1 MRPLRMFALAVALGA
16 LYALVA
22 HATYRYLT
30 APNSAA
36 SFFPPAGITLATLL
50 LTPRRTWPLWLAA
63 FAAAELILD
72 LTHGSTLFVAAGFA
86 LANTV
91 EPFVG
96 ASLIGATRHRRPGP
110 RDFLLLFVLFGAIA
124 GPFFGAL
131 IGAAVTTIS
140 GSGPALTTFWQW
152 WLGDGLGVL
161 VVATPILAWA
171 RRDAYQY
178 PAKIPELV
186 LISGIAVL
194 VTIAPPLYLHD
205 SFAYAVLPI
214 VLWAALRGG
223 PLGAGHHRPRRRPR
237 RELVGRDRPRL
248 VDVLEPG
255 HRSRAHRHAAVHRGD
270 DPGRA
275 HARGRS
281 RPSAHA
287 PSACSCRAET
297 QQIGAELAAV
307 QAAANERRRIVR
319 ETHDIVGHALN
330 VMILSGAAARRVMS
344 NDPQQA
350 QELLSTVEDVGRDAF
365 RDLDVALGLT
375 DRSPELT
382 RLKGLADVDEL
393 VDRLVNAGMHVDYE
407 VDGSPRPLPKLVDG
421 SAFRIIQESLTNVAK
436 HAVNAHTQIRVR
448 FEPETLRLEVSDHGD
463 GRRDERSRSIRHRPT
478 RRRRDARTRLGAR
491 RSHRSR
497 SPRPGRLP
505 RRGRAAARSALTL
518 SRPIRVQIVDD
529 DVATRVGLRAIMTAE
544 DDIEVVGESSSA
556 EEACRNVERFAPD
569 VVLMDVQLPGAD
581 GIEATERIVS
591 LATEPVPRVIV
602 LTTFE
607 FDDYVFR
614 SLQRRRERLHA
625 QARSGRGPHGGGAVG
640 RRRQRV
646 AGAGSHAPADRTV
659 RGHVGRTARVGAR
672 AHGSRARGAGAHRG
686 RPLEPGDR
694 DRAHDLARHREVT
707 REARVHQVGRARP
720 FAGRDR
726 GLRKRSGRS
735 RGVRPGGLRKE
746 RTSRSCRRAGPR
758 RGFRGAA
765 CPSTRAPGA
774 DSRGRASGATSP
786 ETLRREK
793 RPTQ

>member
-1 MRPLRMFALAVALGA
+1 M
-16 LYALVA
+16 
-22 HATYRYLT
+22 
-30 APNSAA
+30 
-36 SFFPPAGITLATLL
+36 LL
-50 LTPRRTWPLWLAA
+50 
-63 FAAAELILD
+63 
-72 LTHGSTLFVAAGFA
+72 
-86 LANTV
+86 
-91 EPFVG
+91 
-96 ASLIGATRHRRPGP
+96 
-110 RDFLLLFVLFGAIA
+110 
-124 GPFFGAL
+124 
-131 IGAAVTTIS
+131 
-140 GSGPALTTFWQW
+140 
-152 WLGDGLGVL
+152 
-161 VVATPILAWA
+161 
-171 RRDAYQY
+171 
-178 PAKIPELV
+178 
-186 LISGIAVL
+186 
-194 VTIAPPLYLHD
+194 
-205 SFAYAVLPI
+205 
-214 VLWAALRGG
+214 
-223 PLGAGHHRPRRRPR
+223 
-237 RELVGRDRPRL
+237 
-248 VDVLEPG
+248 
-255 HRSRAHRHAAVHRGD
+255 
-270 DPGRA
+270 
-275 HARGRS
+275 
-281 RPSAHA
+281 
-287 PSACSCRAET
+287 RAET

-407 VDGSPRPLPKLVDG
+407 VNGSPRPLPKLVDG

-463 GRRDERSRSIRHRPT
+463 AGRDERSRSIRHGPT
-478 RRRRDARTRLGAR
+478 RRRRDARTGLGAR

-505 RRGRAAARSALTL
+505 RRGRAAARSAVTM

-614 SLQRRRERLHA
+614 SLRAGASGFMLKRARAEDLTAAVRSVADGNALPAPVLTRRLIERFAVTSAERHASVHELTDREREVLVLIA
-625 QARSGRGPHGGGAVG
+625 GGRSNQEIATELMISLDTVK
-640 RRRQRV
+640 
-646 AGAGSHAPADRTV
+646 SHV
-659 RGHVGRTARVGAR
+659 KHVFTKLGV
-672 AHGSRARGAGAHRG
+672 
-686 RPLEPGDR
+686 R
-694 DRAHDLARHREVT
+694 DRSQAVIAAYES
-707 REARVHQVGRARP
+707 
-720 FAGRDR
+720 
-726 GLRKRSGRS
+726 GL
-735 RGVRPGGLRKE
+735 VVPGG
-746 RTSRSCRRAGPR
+746 
-758 RGFRGAA
+758 
-765 CPSTRAPGA
+765 
-774 DSRGRASGATSP
+774 
-786 ETLRREK
+786 
-793 RPTQ
+793 

>member
-63 FAAAELILD
+63 FALAELSLD
-72 LTHGSTLFVAAGFA
+72 LMHGSTLFVAAGFA

-96 ASLIGATRHRRPGP
+96 ASLIVATRHRRPGP

-131 IGAAVTTIS
+131 IGAAVTTLS
-140 GSGPALTTFWQW
+140 GSGPALATFWQW

-186 LISGIAVL
+186 LISGFALL

-223 PLGAGHHRPRRRPR
+223 PLGAGITG
-237 RELVGRDRPRL
+237 LAVGLGASWSVATGHASSMFSSRGTEAALIDTQLFIAVTILAALTLAVEAAERTRAERL
-248 VDVLEPG
+248 LL
-255 HRSRAHRHAAVHRGD
+255 
-270 DPGRA
+270 
-275 HARGRS
+275 
-281 RPSAHA
+281 
-287 PSACSCRAET
+287 RAET

-330 VMILSGAAARRVMS
+330 VMILSGAAARRVMT

-350 QELLSTVEDVGRDAF
+350 RELLSTVEDVGRDAF
-365 RDLDVALGLT
+365 RDLDIALGLT

-382 RLKGLADVDEL
+382 SLKGLADVDEL

-407 VDGSPRPLPKLVDG
+407 VNGSPRPLPKLVDG

-436 HAVNAHTQIRVR
+436 HAVNAHTRIRVR

-463 GRRDERSRSIRHRPT
+463 G
-478 RRRRDARTRLGAR
+478 G
-491 RSHRSR
+491 
-497 SPRPGRLP
+497 
-505 RRGRAAARSALTL
+505 
-518 SRPIRVQIVDD
+518 
-529 DVATRVGLRAIMTAE
+529 VATNGHVRSGTVQRGVAGMRERV
-544 DDIEVVGESSSA
+544 S
-556 EEACRNVERFAPD
+556 
-569 VVLMDVQLPGAD
+569 VLG
-581 GIEATERIVS
+581 GHIEAGP
-591 LATEPVPRVIV
+591 LA
-602 LTTFE
+602 
-607 FDDYVFR
+607 
-614 SLQRRRERLHA
+614 Q
-625 QARSGRGPHGGGAVG
+625 GGYL
-640 RRRQRV
+640 V
-646 AGAGSHAPADRTV
+646 AAEL
-659 RGHVGRTARVGAR
+659 
-672 AHGSRARGAGAHRG
+672 
-686 RPLEPGDR
+686 PLDP
-694 DRAHDLARHREVT
+694 L
-707 REARVHQVGRARP
+707 
-720 FAGRDR
+720 
-726 GLRKRSGRS
+726 
-735 RGVRPGGLRKE
+735 
-746 RTSRSCRRAGPR
+746 
-758 RGFRGAA
+758 
-765 CPSTRAPGA
+765 
-774 DSRGRASGATSP
+774 
-786 ETLRREK
+786 
-793 RPTQ
+793 